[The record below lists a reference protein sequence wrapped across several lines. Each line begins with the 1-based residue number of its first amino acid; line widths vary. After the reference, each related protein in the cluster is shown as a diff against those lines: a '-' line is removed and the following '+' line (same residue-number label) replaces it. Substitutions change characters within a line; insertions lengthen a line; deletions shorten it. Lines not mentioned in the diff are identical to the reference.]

1 MSFFG
6 NTVGFASELADAS
19 LQKRVIL
26 PEGGRNLYD
35 IDGVKPTTNRCT
47 VNKMY
52 MTTLGANRYDVSMTV
67 RSTLAEGTY
76 HCAQTAFPIR
86 LEAGVSHTMSLTLEA
101 LVSGAVS
108 FGFRKSSD
116 DGDNNKILKR
126 TIVTEA
132 GKRYS
137 CTYTPTEDVNA
148 WLSVFVTD
156 GTEGMMG
163 EATFAN
169 IMVEE
174 GAAATEYEP
183 YYKGLSW
190 VYNELQQREDQIDSL
205 NEQVDSLYEI
215 VNTLLEG

>member
-26 PEGGRNLYD
+26 PEGGKNLYD
-35 IDGVKPTTNRCT
+35 IDKVIPSSDRCT

-52 MTTLGANRYDVSMTV
+52 MTTLDANRYDVSMTV
-67 RSTLAEGTY
+67 RSTKAEGTF
-76 HCAQTAFPIR
+76 HCVQPE
-86 LEAGVSHTMSLTLEA
+86 LPVGLKAGVTYTMSLTLEEA
-101 LVSGAVS
+101 ISGVAS
-108 FGFRKSSD
+108 FGFRNAA
-116 DGDNNKILKR
+116 DNNMLNGR
-126 TIVTEA
+126 TTCTEA

-137 CTYTPTEDVNA
+137 RTYTPAEDVSVYF
-148 WLSVFVTD
+148 SVFVTD
-156 GTEGMMG
+156 GTVGMMG

-190 VYNELQQREDQIDSL
+190 VYNELQKQEDQIDSL